1 MIDFRYHL
9 VSIVAV
15 FLALAIGLVLG
26 ATQLQPLTQ
35 STLDSQS
42 NAEQHQISSLRA
54 QNRSLQDQVGSAQQF
69 AQAAAPRLLPGL
81 LAGQRVVLVTAPG
94 ADGTTVSGIVT
105 ALGQAGAKVT
115 GQVGLQGAFFDTG
128 STTESSLSGLA
139 HQLGPVA
146 GVVPGSS
153 APAQLASNTKISG
166 QLQAAQVLAAALV
179 TAATTPSSTVV
190 PGNSGSTDLPA
201 SQVTAILNGFANPG
215 YVHVSPAAGTTAI
228 EQATLAVVVIPA
240 SPPQSGASD
249 PANLALISVAY
260 QLSKA
265 SRGVVLAGPLAGSG
279 PGSAIDELN
288 SGSTGVQQQVSS
300 VDNADREQGQI
311 TVAQALAALVAEQ
324 KPGAYGVS
332 PGVVPS
338 PAPTASPAAK
348 LKSSG

>member
-1 MIDFRYHL
+1 VIDFRYHL

-26 ATQLQPLTQ
+26 ATQLKPLTQ

-42 NAEQHQISSLRA
+42 NTEQHQISNLRA

-81 LAGQRVVLVTAPG
+81 LTGQRVVLVTAPG
-94 ADGTTVSGIVT
+94 ADGPTVSGIST
-105 ALGQAGAKVT
+105 ALAQAGAKVT
-115 GQVGLQGAFFDTG
+115 GQVGLQGAFFDT
-128 STTESSLSGLA
+128 SASTESSLSALA
-139 HQLGPVA
+139 RQLAPD

-153 APAQLASNTKISG
+153 VPPRLAATPKISG

-179 TAATTPSSTVV
+179 TPVSAQSY
-190 PGNSGSTDLPA
+190 SGSTDLPA
-201 SQVTAILNGFANPG
+201 SQVLAILNGFANPG
-215 YVHVSPAAGTTAI
+215 YLHVSPAAGTTAL
-228 EQATLAVVVIPA
+228 EQSTLAVVVIPA
-240 SPPQSGASD
+240 SPPQDGAAD

-279 PGSAIDELN
+279 QGSAIDELA
-288 SGSTGVQQQVSS
+288 SGDTGVQQQLSS
-300 VDNADREQGQI
+300 VDDADREQGQI
-311 TVAQALAALVAEQ
+311 IVAQALAALVAGQ
-324 KPGAYGVS
+324 KPSAYGVS